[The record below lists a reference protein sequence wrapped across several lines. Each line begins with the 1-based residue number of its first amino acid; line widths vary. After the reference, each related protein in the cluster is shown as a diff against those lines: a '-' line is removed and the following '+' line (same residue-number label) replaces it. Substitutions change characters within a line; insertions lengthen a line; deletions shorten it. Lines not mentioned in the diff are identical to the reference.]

1 VERLADA
8 GGCAFSGPAT
18 WCLRFPRVHDGL
30 QKRTRRENHG
40 ASEEACVAADTHTDS
55 ALLAIDGLG
64 ENLFD
69 QFLAQIDVWV
79 FFDLAFDIEL
89 IRFLIGLSPGGVHRR
104 PLAAIEQPELD
115 PRAID
120 RLTHQSTERID
131 LANDLAFG
139 NPTDRWVAA
148 HLPDR
153 IEVPGQKCDACANTC
168 RSGSRFCA
176 GMPGPNHHYVVFVS
190 VDHS

>member
-1 VERLADA
+1 
-8 GGCAFSGPAT
+8 
-18 WCLRFPRVHDGL
+18 VHDGL

-115 PRAID
+115 PRAISPINPPSASIS
-120 RLTHQSTERID
+120 RTIWP
-131 LANDLAFG
+131 LATPPIAGLQLICPTVSRFPVRSATRAPTRAAAAAASVPACPAPTTTMSYSYLLIIPEALAFLRHFIR
-139 NPTDRWVAA
+139 PS
-148 HLPDR
+148 LFY
-153 IEVPGQKCDACANTC
+153 K
-168 RSGSRFCA
+168 S
-176 GMPGPNHHYVVFVS
+176 
-190 VDHS
+190 